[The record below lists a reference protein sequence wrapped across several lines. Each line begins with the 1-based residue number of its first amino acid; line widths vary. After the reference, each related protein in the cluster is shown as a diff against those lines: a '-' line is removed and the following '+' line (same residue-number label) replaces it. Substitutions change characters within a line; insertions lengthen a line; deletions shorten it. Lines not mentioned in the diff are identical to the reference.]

1 MDIVKFFSVWGV
13 ADKTFVIGREIKS
26 FLAVQVSRVQIFLNR
41 IVCPE
46 TGLYLRTPLLMEI
59 RSNSSLSQRF
69 I

>member
-41 IVCPE
+41 IVCV
-46 TGLYLRTPLLMEI
+46 GYLSGNRIISEDSFTNGNKE
-59 RSNSSLSQRF
+59 
-69 I
+69 